1 MGEVVSAETVKQK
14 FMPMLQT
21 MHKDPV
27 ANVRL
32 NVAKTL
38 QALQKQ
44 IKQLKENQDHTRQ
57 ILKNLSTD
65 KDIDVKHFAERA

>member
-1 MGEVVSAETVKQK
+1 MSAETVRAE
-14 FMPMLQT
+14 FMPLLEK

-38 QALQKQ
+38 ES
-44 IKQLKENQDHTRQ
+44 IKK
-57 ILKNLSTD
+57 
-65 KDIDVKHFAERA
+65 